1 MWKILA
7 EVQSEQMIGAYHA
20 VLLFAQMCIVVGEMG
35 GVCYFLLYIYIA
47 KKCRK
52 YFGTCKVYSK
62 QLNVRSN
69 KCDKPSVEQFILQED
84 EKSLHNIT
92 QQHL

>member
-1 MWKILA
+1 
-7 EVQSEQMIGAYHA
+7 MIGAYHA

-47 KKCRK
+47 KKCK

-62 QLNVRSN
+62 QLNMRSN
-69 KCDKPSVEQFILQED
+69 KCDKPRVEQFILQED

>member
-47 KKCRK
+47 
-52 YFGTCKVYSK
+52 
-62 QLNVRSN
+62 
-69 KCDKPSVEQFILQED
+69 I
-84 EKSLHNIT
+84 
-92 QQHL
+92 

>member
-1 MWKILA
+1 MWK
-7 EVQSEQMIGAYHA
+7 VQSEQMIGAYHV

-62 QLNVRSN
+62 QLNVCSN
-69 KCDKPSVEQFILQED
+69 KCDKPRVEQFILHED